1 MSLILFTYHLPSFS
15 PPFITQL
22 LSYRLPLIFSL
33 FQLLFTYP
41 LSSNSLPFLHLIY
54 LPPFFLFLYLL
65 FIIYPVIFFLFQI
78 LFTYCIFLQFLS
90 LSNVI
95 YIYPTPLSL
104 LQIKYILFLGEN
116 TAGTDNIKMC
126 QAIPNKNQAISL

>member
-41 LSSNSLPFLHLIY
+41 LSSNILPFLHLIY
-54 LPPFFLFLYLL
+54 LPPFFLILYLL
-65 FIIYPVIFFLFQI
+65 FIIYIAPFLSFSFFFKFYLSTVFSFNFSLFLM
-78 LFTYCIFLQFLS
+78 LFTYTPPPFPYCKLNTFYFWGKILP
-90 LSNVI
+90 V
-95 YIYPTPLSL
+95 PT
-104 LQIKYILFLGEN
+104 
-116 TAGTDNIKMC
+116 T
-126 QAIPNKNQAISL
+126 